1 MEEIAQE
8 KMPTGISS
16 LDPVLNGGIPPGSVV
31 LLVGR
36 IGAGTNE
43 FVYSSIL
50 SLSEKKEE
58 TPQIPGIIM
67 PTGIT
72 YITFSKLPTSII
84 EEIAL
89 SFPKYPY
96 EKLFKDISF
105 IDLSEMYFES
115 SIVPAAWYSS
125 SEDILNRFQKKK
137 KNSENILG
145 ELAIR
150 LNEIEAGSL
159 IIIDSLTEIATQQ
172 SDTKSWN
179 ELTAFLRGLERV
191 SKNWKS
197 TIYILLSDGV
207 LDQSRFI
214 EVADCCDAVIN
225 FHWEESSARQRQ
237 RIMYFEKFRG
247 VMPHLEAQDLVK
259 FGVRI
264 TPEGGY
270 EVSNIRVII

>member
-1 MEEIAQE
+1 MEEIVRE

-16 LDPVLNGGIPPGSVV
+16 LDPVLDGGIPPGSVV

-36 IGAGTNE
+36 IGAGTTE

-50 SLSEKKEE
+50 SLSGKNRD

-67 PTGIT
+67 PTGIA
-72 YITFSKLPTSII
+72 YVTFTKLPTSII

-96 EKLFKDISF
+96 EALFRNISF

-125 SEDILNRFQKKK
+125 SEDILDRFQKKK
-137 KNSENILG
+137 KDSKNILG

-150 LNEIEAGSL
+150 LNELEAGSL

-172 SDTKSWN
+172 SDIKSWN
-179 ELTAFLRGLERV
+179 EFIAFLRGLERV
-191 SKNWKS
+191 SKKWKS
-197 TIYILLSDGV
+197 TIYILLSEGI
-207 LDQSRFI
+207 LDKSRFI
-214 EVADCCDAVIN
+214 EVTDCCDAVID

-247 VMPHLEAQDLVK
+247 VMPHLEDQDLVK
-259 FGVRI
+259 FAVRI
-264 TPEGGY
+264 TSEGGY